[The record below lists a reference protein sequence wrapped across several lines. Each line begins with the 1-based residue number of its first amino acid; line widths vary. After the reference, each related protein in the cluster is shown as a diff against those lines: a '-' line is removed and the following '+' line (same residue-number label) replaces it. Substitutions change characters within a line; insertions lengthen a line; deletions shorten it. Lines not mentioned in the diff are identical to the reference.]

1 MTKIIVP
8 LYGFF
13 NSGIKRVLNL
23 DKIAKEQRLN
33 FSTFDEVGAGLIA
46 IDPLKKKLLY
56 LKNAPDTSSCLIIDL
71 SNLRE
76 CTVKKQYGGINPGD
90 LNKRKLSDFLRS
102 MFLHLRFKNDLASV
116 SLSLYEAQKD
126 KQHDIEQL
134 EAKAKK
140 WETIVSK
147 LLPVQIQERA

>member
-23 DKIAKEQRLN
+23 AKIAKEQRLN

-76 CTVKKQYGGINPGD
+76 CTVKKQIWRYQP
-90 LNKRKLSDFLRS
+90 
-102 MFLHLRFKNDLASV
+102 
-116 SLSLYEAQKD
+116 
-126 KQHDIEQL
+126 
-134 EAKAKK
+134 
-140 WETIVSK
+140 W
-147 LLPVQIQERA
+147 